1 MTLIWKGAAA
11 LGLAA
16 FACVAAGGNQAFAQQ
31 PTAAQAVD
39 EIVVTARRT
48 GIPVW
53 RVTGPKT
60 TIVLIGAIEG
70 VAKDTRWDPGALTET
85 LRKADRVMYP
95 SAVGLTLSSPFQIFG
110 LLLKA
115 RKMATLPK
123 GQSLAG
129 LLPAPQFQ
137 RLVAL
142 KNRGVLKRGFE
153 RKHPLAVAEDL
164 RDYAE
169 GKRGYG
175 PGALQFVEKAVRKHK
190 IKTVPIRTM
199 NAKPVLNDFF
209 KSPPQN
215 YIPCLM
221 SAVALVEAGPGAVKV
236 RSDAWAQR
244 RVPEAL
250 ATQAEKTAVACHPT
264 SWGIIPRPD
273 VKPQVRKLMQEP
285 QLTVA
290 VMSLGSLGQPNGVLD
305 DLTAA
310 GFDVQ
315 GPRWK

>member
-1 MTLIWKGAAA
+1 MTSILKRAAA
-11 LGLAA
+11 LGLVAS
-16 FACVAAGGNQAFAQQ
+16 ACAAAGGSQAFAQQ
-31 PTAAQAVD
+31 PTTAQAAD

-60 TIVLIGAIEG
+60 TVVLIGAIDG
-70 VAKDTRWDPGALTET
+70 VSKDTRWDPGALTET

-95 SAVGLTLSSPFQIFG
+95 SAVGLTLSSPFQVFG
-110 LLLKA
+110 LLMKA

-123 GQSLAG
+123 GQSLAD
-129 LLPAPQFQ
+129 LVPPQQFQ

-142 KNRGVLKRGFE
+142 KNRGILKAGFE

-164 RDYAE
+164 RDHAK

-175 PGALQFVEKAVRKHK
+175 PGAVQFVEKAVRKHK
-190 IKTVPIRTM
+190 IKTVPIRTL
-199 NAKPVLNDFF
+199 NAKPILNDFF

-215 YIPCLM
+215 YVPCLM
-221 SAVALVEAGPGAVKV
+221 SAVALVEAGPGAVKA

-244 RVPEAL
+244 RVPEVL
-250 ATQAEKTAVACHPT
+250 GSQAEKTALACHPG
-264 SWGIIPRPD
+264 SWGIVPRTEL
-273 VKPQVRKLMQEP
+273 KPQIRKLMQEP

-290 VMSLGSLGQPNGVLD
+290 VVGLGGLAQPNGVLD

-310 GFDVQ
+310 GLEVQ